1 MTFTAG
7 QAGTLLLKGTVTS
20 LGALNSNASGTVTYN
35 GGSSQNL
42 PGTPTY
48 HNLTINNTSNV
59 ILTGSPQVDGTLT
72 FTNGSITTNGFQNIY
87 NSFSLFTKDLEVIRL
102 SKDYLFIFA
111 FSTFF
116 FVVTHMSGS
125 IFQGIKKPLYTT
137 LYAFVR
143 LGILPL
149 TVLYTIDNYFDFG
162 LNGIWIGILSINI
175 VAAIIIFY
183 HLKKVLFSIE
193 KI

>member
-1 MTFTAG
+1 
-7 QAGTLLLKGTVTS
+7 
-20 LGALNSNASGTVTYN
+20 
-35 GGSSQNL
+35 
-42 PGTPTY
+42 
-48 HNLTINNTSNV
+48 
-59 ILTGSPQVDGTLT
+59 
-72 FTNGSITTNGFQNIY
+72 
-87 NSFSLFTKDLEVIRL
+87 
-102 SKDYLFIFA
+102 
-111 FSTFF
+111 
-116 FVVTHMSGS
+116 MSGS